1 MQQPDRCPGGAEHVD
16 CPARGYRLQDKVRY
30 EALVDVPVLLEDVGE
45 HPPQVVDRRLVGV
58 DGDRGVHHDVE
69 PAQVIQAEDIDQ
81 KVKEKII
88 DTIISPIFDFTLMG
102 KLALGRT
109 HWPKLTHPQREKFTQ
124 LFAKRLKD
132 SYREKISL
140 YTDEKALLKPAIQKE
155 KTVFIPMQ
163 LMSKDKKIDMLYK
176 LRKVDKCWKIYD
188 VEIQGVS
195 IILTYRSQFNDIL
208 LKGTVKDILS
218 QLEKPPTR

>member
-1 MQQPDRCPGGAEHVD
+1 MKNLWFILLVVLVVSQGVNADDRDPNDPNELLWAKWDAVVKNPNDPNELLRAKWDAVI
-16 CPARGYRLQDKVRY
+16 KVLRT
-30 EALVDVPVLLEDVGE
+30 
-45 HPPQVVDRRLVGV
+45 
-58 DGDRGVHHDVE
+58 
-69 PAQVIQAEDIDQ
+69 EDIDQ
-81 KVKEKII
+81 KTKEKVI
-88 DTIISPIFDFTLMG
+88 DKIISPIFDFTLMG

-109 HWPKLTHPQREKFTQ
+109 HWPKLTNPQRKKFTK

-140 YTDEKALLKPAIQKE
+140 YTDEKALLNPAIRK
-155 KTVFIPMQ
+155 KKAIFIPMQ

-176 LRKVDKCWKIYD
+176 LRKVDERWKIYD

-208 LKGTVKDILS
+208 CKGTVKDILS

>member
-1 MQQPDRCPGGAEHVD
+1 MKTLWCI
-16 CPARGYRLQDKVRY
+16 L
-30 EALVDVPVLLEDVGE
+30 LVVLVAG
-45 HPPQVVDRRLVGV
+45 QGV
-58 DGDRGVHHDVE
+58 DADNKDPNDANELLWAKWDAVVKDPNDPNE
-69 PAQVIQAEDIDQ
+69 LLWAKWDAVIKVLQSEDIDQ
-81 KVKEKII
+81 KVKEKVI
-88 DTIISPIFDFTLMG
+88 DKIVSPIFDFALMG

-109 HWPKLTHPQREKFTQ
+109 HWPKLTHPQREKFIR

-140 YTDEKALLKPAIQKE
+140 YTDEKALLNPAIRK
-155 KTVFIPMQ
+155 KKAIFIPMQ
-163 LMSKDKKIDMLYK
+163 LMSKDEKIDMLYK
-176 LRKVDKCWKIYD
+176 LRKVDKRWKIYD

-208 LKGTVKDILS
+208 CKGTVEDILS

>member
-1 MQQPDRCPGGAEHVD
+1 MKIRWS
-16 CPARGYRLQDKVRY
+16 
-30 EALVDVPVLLEDVGE
+30 VLLVL
-45 HPPQVVDRRLVGV
+45 LVASQGV
-58 DGDRGVHHDVE
+58 NADDKYPNDPNELLRVKWDAIIKVL
-69 PAQVIQAEDIDQ
+69 QTEDIDQ
-81 KVKEKII
+81 KVKEEVIDKII
-88 DTIISPIFDFTLMG
+88 TPIFDFTLMG

-109 HWPKLTHPQREKFTQ
+109 HWPKLTGPQREKFIQ

-140 YTDEKALLKPAIQKE
+140 YTDEKALLSPAIRK
-155 KTVFIPMQ
+155 KKVIFIPMQ
-163 LMSKDKKIDMLYK
+163 LISKDKNINVLYK
-176 LRKVDKCWKIYD
+176 LRKVDKRWKIYD

-208 LKGTVKDILS
+208 RKGTIKDILL